1 VHVLE
6 IIADAIRG
14 SKFDGDLFEVGGSVR
29 DRLLGLPSPEDF
41 DLVTQQ
47 SATDL
52 ANFLWNCG
60 ITTGKPV
67 IYQNFG
73 TAMIAVCNCQIE
85 IVQARRESYRTVSRK
100 PIVVAASYLEDAR
113 RRDFTINTLL
123 STLRG
128 SEVIDLLGN
137 GREDLFKGVLRT
149 PLDPV
154 VTFDEDPLRMLRA
167 VRFSAKLS
175 FSYAD
180 GLTEAILQNARRLEV
195 VSIERIRDEFM
206 KMLCGVNA
214 SKALEDMRRL
224 NLLKCMLP
232 ELNDLKDVAQGNYH
246 HLDVWGHT
254 LLVLDNLESTAL
266 ELRLA
271 ALFHD
276 VGKPQTKIGEG
287 GKTRFIG
294 HETVGEDLTRT
305 AMTRLRFSKDITE
318 RVCRLVKNHMRLG
331 SAPQFS
337 AAAARKLLRDL
348 GEDVSGLLDLVQA
361 DASSLAPGVKQ
372 LNIGSIRN
380 QLGKVSENLPSL
392 RFESPLS
399 GRELMELTRLPP
411 GQHIGDL
418 KAWLLERVL
427 EGELAQGDKEKAAS
441 LVKRKMKD
449 WSQNMF

>member
-1 VHVLE
+1 MHVLE

-167 VRFSAKLS
+167 SSRS
-175 FSYAD
+175 
-180 GLTEAILQNARRLEV
+180 
-195 VSIERIRDEFM
+195 
-206 KMLCGVNA
+206 
-214 SKALEDMRRL
+214 
-224 NLLKCMLP
+224 
-232 ELNDLKDVAQGNYH
+232 
-246 HLDVWGHT
+246 
-254 LLVLDNLESTAL
+254 
-266 ELRLA
+266 
-271 ALFHD
+271 
-276 VGKPQTKIGEG
+276 
-287 GKTRFIG
+287 
-294 HETVGEDLTRT
+294 LTR
-305 AMTRLRFSKDITE
+305 MD
-318 RVCRLVKNHMRLG
+318 
-331 SAPQFS
+331 
-337 AAAARKLLRDL
+337 
-348 GEDVSGLLDLVQA
+348 
-361 DASSLAPGVKQ
+361 
-372 LNIGSIRN
+372 
-380 QLGKVSENLPSL
+380 
-392 RFESPLS
+392 
-399 GRELMELTRLPP
+399 
-411 GQHIGDL
+411 
-418 KAWLLERVL
+418 
-427 EGELAQGDKEKAAS
+427 
-441 LVKRKMKD
+441 
-449 WSQNMF
+449 